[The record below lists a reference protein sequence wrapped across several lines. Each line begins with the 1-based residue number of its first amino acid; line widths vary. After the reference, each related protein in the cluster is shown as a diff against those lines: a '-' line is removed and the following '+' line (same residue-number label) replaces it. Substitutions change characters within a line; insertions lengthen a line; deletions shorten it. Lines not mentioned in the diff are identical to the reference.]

1 MFKHKILI
9 GFVNTYAVYYIPLD
23 NIMYCEPLNILITG
37 IFNLTTAIEKCK
49 IFKNFEYAKNVE
61 SKNI

>member
-1 MFKHKILI
+1 M
-9 GFVNTYAVYYIPLD
+9 GFVNTYAVWYIPLD

-37 IFNLTTAIEKCK
+37 INNLTIAIEKCK
-49 IFKNFEYAKNVE
+49 IFANFEYADNVE